1 MRGRVH
7 RTLPIPQVD
16 PPASGHADS
25 EPGIGPVP
33 SPAPQTRGMKRK
45 PAFRTPVYVRPQS
58 QRGMDYGMNHKTE
71 ELTVNVPVAVRSSLA
86 QEIGVFKVQLSHYL
100 RAIVGA
106 TRYPG
111 MAPGYPTAKVL
122 SLVNTAPKNMNT
134 RGAVPTGTSRPGFGG
149 YPKTSGFM
157 KASPRFKK
165 ALPLPVNNYQPP
177 IYGE

>member
-1 MRGRVH
+1 MAVH
-7 RTLPIPQVD
+7 RTLPIKQVD

-58 QRGMDYGMNHKTE
+58 ERGIDYGMNHKSE
-71 ELTVNVPVAVRSSLA
+71 ELTVNVPLPVRSSLA
-86 QEIGVFKVQLSHYL
+86 QEIGIFKVQLSHYF
-100 RAIVGA
+100 RAIAGA
-106 TRYPG
+106 TRFPG

-122 SLVNTAPKNMNT
+122 SLINTAPKNMT
-134 RGAVPTGTSRPGFGG
+134 KSGAVATGKSRAGFGG

-157 KASPRFKK
+157 GAPKRFEK
-165 ALPLPVNNYQPP
+165 ALPLPINIYEPP
-177 IYGE
+177 TY